1 MCLRLCYNHMHVFSF
16 LLFFLELMAQN
27 NSGNGSST
35 HESHLNVAFVQVLI
49 LLFLFVNSIMIT
61 TFFTKDIFYR
71 NMRYI
76 LFLVTLMSDSIILIL
91 TNVLLVRSFYRLPM
105 PMWICFIIFT
115 VLSVC
120 SYVTPLTLT
129 VMSLERYVAI
139 CMPLR
144 HADLC
149 FPGRALH
156 CILIVHSLSLV
167 PSIIVLSTFFSL
179 GHFSVYTD
187 SHICSVELFIVE
199 NWQGNL
205 RSAVGQFYFSFM
217 LVSII
222 ICYIKIIKIARSASG
237 ENKQVMW
244 KGMRTVLL
252 HAIQLLLSLSQMWC
266 PIVENAVLK
275 IDLQLF
281 IQIRFFNYIMF
292 SLCPRCLSPLIYGL
306 RDETFLLALK
316 SYAVCAFFS
325 NKAFEKSKLQVQT

>member
-1 MCLRLCYNHMHVFSF
+1 MCLRLCYNHMHVYLVVFC
-16 LLFFLELMAQN
+16 FFLEFMAQN
-27 NSGNGSST
+27 NSST
-35 HESHLNVAFVQVLI
+35 QERGLNIAFVQVLI
-49 LLFLFVNSIMIT
+49 LLFLFVNSVMIT

-76 LFLVTLMSDSIILIL
+76 LFVVTLISDSIILIL
-91 TNVLLVRSFYRLPM
+91 TNVLLILVFINLPI
-105 PMWICFIIFT
+105 PMWICFILFII
-115 VLSVC
+115 LSVC

-149 FPGRALH
+149 FPSRALH

-167 PSIIVLSTFFSL
+167 PSIIILSTFFSL
-179 GHFSVYTD
+179 GHFSVYTH
-187 SHICSVELFIVE
+187 SYICSVELFIVE
-199 NWQGNL
+199 NWQGDL

-237 ENKQVMW
+237 ENKQEMW
-244 KGMRTVLL
+244 KGVRTVFC

-275 IDLQLF
+275 IDFQLF
-281 IQIRFFNYIMF
+281 FQIRYINYILF

-316 SYAVCAFFS
+316 SYAVCGVFS
-325 NKAFEKSKLQVQT
+325 NKAFKKSKLQVQT